1 MNNILDM
8 TVDEFA
14 QYLSGLNDKVVN
26 FKEYEAKPK
35 DKRSQPR
42 QTRTF
47 MNKGRGNF
55 FAKSQWLSLNPSMH
69 SSRESIIRQ
78 TVSGLRELNNTVNT
92 GDKKKNQMRI
102 ER

>member
-26 FKEYEAKPK
+26 FKEHEVKPK

-55 FAKSQWLSLNPSMH
+55 FAKSQWLSLNSSMH

-78 TVSGLRELNNTVNT
+78 TVSGLRELNNTVDT
-92 GDKKKNQMRI
+92 GGKKQNQMRI